1 MRLLI
6 LSDLH
11 REIYANRDL
20 KIDLAVS
27 KPDVVIL
34 AGDIDK
40 GSRSIEWASKTF
52 AGLPVLYVAGN
63 HEFYG
68 SNIDTV
74 PGLIQQA
81 CDATPN
87 VIFLNQGQHVRL
99 NNSVAYRFLGA
110 TMWTDFRL
118 YGEHTKIKA
127 MFAAESGL
135 NDYHVIRVANNG
147 YRRLKPADTARLNFI
162 HREWLGSKLDEAF
175 EGKTVIISHMAPS
188 MRSVPEE
195 YEKDALTPCFASN
208 LEDLAKRADLWI
220 HGHTHT
226 SMDYMLDESRV
237 VCNPCGYVMRGGGN
251 ENPDFNPNFIVEI

>member
-11 REIYANRDL
+11 REIYPNRDL
-20 KIDLAVS
+20 GIDLEVS

-34 AGDIDK
+34 AGDIDT
-40 GSRSIEWASKTF
+40 RAHSIEWASNTF
-52 AGLPVLYVAGN
+52 WGLPVLYVAGN

-74 PGLIQQA
+74 PGLIEQA

-87 VIFLNQGQHVRL
+87 VIFLNQDQHVRL
-99 NNSVAYRFLGA
+99 NDGVAYRFLGA
-110 TMWTDFRL
+110 TMWTDFCL
-118 YGEHTKIKA
+118 YGEDTKIKA
-127 MFAAESGL
+127 MFVAESGL
-135 NDYHVIRVANNG
+135 ADYSAIRVAKDG
-147 YRRLKPADTARLNFI
+147 YRKLKAADTARLNFI
-162 HREWLGSKLDEAF
+162 HREWLERKLSEPF
-175 EGKTVIISHMAPS
+175 PGKTVIISHMAPS
-188 MRSVPEE
+188 ILSVPHK
-195 YEKDALTPCFASN
+195 YKLDPLTPCFASN
-208 LEDLAKRADLWI
+208 LEDLAMRADLWI

>member
-11 REIYANRDL
+11 REIYPNRNL
-20 KIDLAVS
+20 GIDLEIS

-40 GSRSIEWASKTF
+40 GPRSIEWASNMF

-110 TMWTDFRL
+110 TMWTDFQL
-118 YGEHTKIKA
+118 FGEETRGRT
-127 MFAAESGL
+127 MMAAETGL
-135 NDYHVIRVANNG
+135 NDYHAIRIAHRD
-147 YRRLKPADTARLNFI
+147 YRKLKPLDTLELHLR
-162 HREWLGSKLDEAF
+162 HREWISEKLDEYF
-175 EGKTVIISHMAPS
+175 SGKTVIISHMAPS

-251 ENPDFNPNFIVEI
+251 ENPAFNPNFIVEI

>member
-20 KIDLAVS
+20 GIDLAVS

-74 PGLIQQA
+74 PGLIQAA
-81 CDATPN
+81 CDDTRN
-87 VIFLNQGQHVRL
+87 VVFLNPGELILRGV
-99 NNSVAYRFLGA
+99 RFLGA
-110 TMWTDFRL
+110 TMWTDFQL
-118 YGEHTKIKA
+118 FGEETRGRA
-127 MFAAESGL
+127 MMAAQTGL
-135 NDYHVIRVANNG
+135 NDYHAIRIANRD
-147 YRRLKPADTARLNFI
+147 YRKLKPLDTLELHLR
-162 HREWLGSKLDEAF
+162 HREWISEKLDEYF
-175 EGKTVIISHMAPS
+175 SGKTVIISHMAPS
-188 MRSVPEE
+188 MQSVPEE

-226 SMDYMLDESRV
+226 SMDYMLDKSRV